1 MRTIR
6 EQAFADTEC
15 KTVILSPGIHEV
27 EKWAFRNSRLEQLY
41 IYDDLEKISDYAF
54 QDCDMLRTLHI
65 NSIEAP
71 AYSGNYF
78 DTFQDKYDRLLS
90 LKDKKKIVLFS
101 GSSTRFGYDSAMLD
115 QAFPDYEVVNMGV
128 FAYSPALPQ
137 LELIRSCMKEGD
149 ILLDSPEF
157 DAANRQFCYQKE
169 LDYATFAMMES
180 NYDAFADLDLREYAQ
195 VFTAF
200 SAYQTARQ
208 DIERKNY
215 DVCASDY
222 DEDGNEVE
230 EPSYNEYGDYVVYRP
245 NSTSEKPIYG
255 LPVNYT
261 VNAFPKETY
270 IDSANAEFQKFIG
283 EFAAS
288 LCWQIYYYMTNA
300 RGMHGEFWRWAELIV
315 VYAVIFTIL
324 ALIELSLKKDLEEIH
339 ITRRELLVV
348 IIIATSVF
356 AMSNLSYLDQ
366 DGLFSG
372 SFVMDIFIIRTLV
385 DLSGIAVLYA
395 YHVQVKEI
403 QIRFEK
409 DTLRNIMEMQY
420 KNYQLSKENIDMVNQ
435 KYHDLKHQ
443 INLLKTQSYAQAGKS
458 TSYLEKMEREIRVYE
473 TQNKTGNPILDAVL
487 TNKAL
492 LCQNKEIE
500 LKFIVDGGALS
511 FMEDMDVSALFGNML
526 DNAIESAQKQQE
538 KQKRLIW
545 LYVTREKQFVR
556 IRTENY
562 CDEKIQFKNGMPVTT
577 KKDRRLHGYGMKS
590 IKSTVEKYNG
600 SVVAAQENNWFELKI
615 LLPAAM

>member
-1 MRTIR
+1 MNTAEVLNTPGYYYAIAYALSVLVIICTNERKIGR
-6 EQAFADTEC
+6 WKLAAVSCAQFALLLFFMTLTDGVRQELF
-15 KTVILSPGIHEV
+15 IPS
-27 EKWAFRNSRLEQLY
+27 
-41 IYDDLEKISDYAF
+41 
-54 QDCDMLRTLHI
+54 MLL
-65 NSIEAP
+65 
-71 AYSGNYF
+71 
-78 DTFQDKYDRLLS
+78 
-90 LKDKKKIVLFS
+90 IV
-101 GSSTRFGYDSAMLD
+101 G
-115 QAFPDYEVVNMGV
+115 
-128 FAYSPALPQ
+128 
-137 LELIRSCMKEGD
+137 
-149 ILLDSPEF
+149 ILLGSIYICNDFSPREAGF
-157 DAANRQFCYQKE
+157 YCVK
-169 LDYATFAMMES
+169 
-180 NYDAFADLDLREYAQ
+180 AF
-195 VFTAF
+195 
-200 SAYQTARQ
+200 
-208 DIERKNY
+208 IN
-215 DVCASDY
+215 
-222 DEDGNEVE
+222 
-230 EPSYNEYGDYVVYRP
+230 
-245 NSTSEKPIYG
+245 
-255 LPVNYT
+255 
-261 VNAFPKETY
+261 
-270 IDSANAEFQKFIG
+270 G

-288 LCWQIYYYMTNA
+288 MCWQVYYYLTYA
-300 RGMHGEFWRWAELIV
+300 RGIHGEQLRWIELIL
-315 VYAVIFTIL
+315 VYAVIFAVLT
-324 ALIELSLKKDLEEIH
+324 LIELSLKKDLEELH

-348 IIIATSVF
+348 IIIAASVF

-443 INLLKTQSYAQAGKS
+443 INLLKTQSYTGKS

-473 TQNKTGNPILDAVL
+473 TQNKTGNQILDAVL
-487 TNKAL
+487 TNKAMI
-492 LCQNKEIE
+492 CQNKEIE
-500 LKFIVDGGALS
+500 LKFIVDGKALS

-526 DNAIESAQKQQE
+526 DNAIESAERQQE

-590 IKSTVEKYNG
+590 IKSTVEKYHG
-600 SVVAAQENNWFELKI
+600 SVVTAQENNWFELKI
-615 LLPAAM
+615 LLPAGK